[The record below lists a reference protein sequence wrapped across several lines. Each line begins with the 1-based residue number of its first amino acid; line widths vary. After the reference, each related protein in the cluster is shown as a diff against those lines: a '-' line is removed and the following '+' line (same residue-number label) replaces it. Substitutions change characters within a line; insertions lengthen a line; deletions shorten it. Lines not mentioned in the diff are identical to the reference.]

1 MTLGQNNI
9 NYLTARSGEIRLVDL
24 FIDHKLRRNLTV
36 GGGQSGWNGLFRY
49 ASPHTGKMLTLEVAA
64 VVMPTINQTD
74 NILRKLSAYV
84 NG

>member
-1 MTLGQNNI
+1 MTIGQNNI

-24 FIDHKLRRNLTV
+24 FIDHKLHHYLSV
-36 GGGQSGWNGLFRY
+36 GGGQSGWNGVSRFS
-49 ASPHTGKMLTLEVAA
+49 SPHTGKMVTLDVPA
-64 VVMPTINQTD
+64 VVMPTVNKTD